1 MSINDESTVT
11 ILHDHYVNT
20 CQYVWKLVGIRDRLF
35 LAVLLLL
42 GLQFFQISDP
52 DQSSQAIVKSLN
64 NYIGS
69 NISLNK
75 DVLSTILWFALLSFV
90 IRYFQVNIFINRQY
104 DYLHKLE
111 EKFTELFGEKIIT
124 REGEHYLSKYPI
136 FSDWIH
142 LLYTWIFPMLLVL
155 VGGFKIYSDWPGY
168 ENIEIAYFLS
178 FLFFLMI
185 AISTT
190 LYMLSL
196 HAKKN
201 EE

>member
-11 ILHDHYVNT
+11 ILHDHYADT
-20 CQYVWKLVGIRDRLF
+20 CQYVRKLIGVRDRLF
-35 LAVLLLL
+35 LAVLVLL
-42 GLQFFQISDP
+42 GFQFFQISDP
-52 DQSSQAIVKSLN
+52 DQSSLAIVNSLN

-90 IRYFQVNIFINRQY
+90 IRYFQVNVFINRQH

-124 REGEHYLSKYPI
+124 REGEGYLSEYPI
-136 FSDWIH
+136 FSNWTH
-142 LLYTWIFPMLLVL
+142 LLYTWIFPMLLIL
-155 VGGFKIYSDWPGY
+155 VGGFKVYSDCPGY
-168 ENIEIAYFLS
+168 KNIEITYLLS
-178 FLFFLMI
+178 CLFFLMI

-196 HAKKN
+196 HAKKK
-201 EE
+201 E